1 MINLDLSEQKTEQ
14 ELLQILLDSKDDI
27 SEMDDDV
34 TKIIEDYKNGVEF
47 QAPPTE
53 EEVLKTKKTLA
64 SGIGAFFK
72 AKQAAAAVPNFL
84 EMFTANESDV
94 ERAQERIKNEVYA
107 NEPGQ
112 IYEGQDHYRRL
123 LDLDNYNK
131 YQNAGP
137 YANFNNF
144 FTALKTSN
152 QALCRKSLLS
162 ILESAGSS
170 LSESSLKLLNQE
182 EMMTKL
188 DDLIH
193 NEHML
198 RSHQAI

>member
-1 MINLDLSEQKTEQ
+1 
-14 ELLQILLDSKDDI
+14 
-27 SEMDDDV
+27 
-34 TKIIEDYKNGVEF
+34 
-47 QAPPTE
+47 
-53 EEVLKTKKTLA
+53 
-64 SGIGAFFK
+64 
-72 AKQAAAAVPNFL
+72 
-84 EMFTANESDV
+84 MFTANEPDI
-94 ERAQERIKNEVYA
+94 ERAKERIQSETYP

-112 IYEGQDHYRRL
+112 IYEGRGYYSRL
-123 LDLDNYNK
+123 LDLCQYNE

-137 YANFNNF
+137 YADFNKF
-144 FTALKTSN
+144 FVALKTSN

-170 LSESSLKLLNQE
+170 FSESSLKLLNQE